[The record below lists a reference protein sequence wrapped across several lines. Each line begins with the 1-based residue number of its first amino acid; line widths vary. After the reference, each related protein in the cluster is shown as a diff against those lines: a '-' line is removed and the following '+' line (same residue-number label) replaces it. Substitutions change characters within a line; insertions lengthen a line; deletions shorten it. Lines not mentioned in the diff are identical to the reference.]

1 MFALHVIFAVRGNR
15 AGSRRAGGVLIEFAL
30 VLPVMVT
37 LVLATIDFGR
47 FAYFHIAVT
56 NSARV
61 GAGYAAMH
69 PYTSTTQATWQA
81 NIRDT
86 VKKEMQ
92 GVPNYSDNSLTMTAP
107 QVTTDSDGQKRVRVD
122 VQYPFNTL
130 ISWPFIPSHF
140 TLQRAVEMRFIR

>member
-1 MFALHVIFAVRGNR
+1 MFASPSIAAASYNP
-15 AGSRRAGGVLIEFAL
+15 AQSARRGGVLIEFAL

-37 LVLATIDFGR
+37 LVLAALDFGR
-47 FAYFHIAVT
+47 FAYFHMAVT

-61 GAGYAAMH
+61 GAGYGSMH

-81 NIRDT
+81 NIRDA

-92 GVPNYSDNSLTMTAP
+92 GIPNYNDNLLTMSSP
-107 QVTTDSDGQKRVRVD
+107 QVTTDSDGQKRVRIQ

-130 ISWPFIPSHF
+130 ISWPFIPSNF
-140 TLQRAVEMRFIR
+140 TLRRAVEMRFTR